1 MDQDAY
7 WDAVRTTRH
16 KVADLLA
23 SLRPEEW
30 ERPSLCEGWRVRDV
44 AGHLS
49 LIPTVSTVQLL
60 AAAPRARFDLN
71 RVNTMLARRSATSS
85 PQDLVATIRAHADR
99 RTTARVLDQ
108 RNALFDATVHSQD
121 IALPLG
127 REFTVPPEVARA
139 GLDRVWEMGWPFRAR
154 RRLGHLSL
162 RATDADWATGSGPEV
177 TGPAL
182 ALLLLSTGRT
192 EAASPALRGPGVEAL
207 RAAA

>member
-23 SLRPEEW
+23 SLPPEEW